1 MRKKQQNS
9 VEIKNQ
15 TYINDTYIFVD
26 YFSDKNK
33 KQTHGLWSRW
43 VYLFISIFA
52 IFKISECTDGAEKVV
67 WQLTKSAWILKK

>member
-15 TYINDTYIFVD
+15 TYINDTYIFVY

-33 KQTHGLWSRW
+33 KQTHGL
-43 VYLFISIFA
+43 
-52 IFKISECTDGAEKVV
+52 
-67 WQLTKSAWILKK
+67 